1 MSMINN
7 AWQRLKR
14 RTVYENPWIKLTHDD
29 VITPAGTEGIYG
41 VVHFKNQAVGV
52 LPIDDEGYTWLVG
65 QSRYALG
72 EYSWE
77 IPEGGVPFGEE
88 PLDGAKRELQE
99 ETGLTA
105 KHWELLMQLHT
116 SNSVCNERA
125 YVYLARGLSCGSQA
139 LEATEDITL
148 KRVTLEQAV
157 KMAYLGEITDAI
169 SVAALLRIALMMDI
183 KV

>member
-1 MSMINN
+1 MSIIAN

-52 LPIDDEGYTWLVG
+52 VPIDGEGYTWLVG

-77 IPEGGVPFGEE
+77 IPEGGVPYNEE
-88 PLDGAKRELQE
+88 PLSGAMRELKE

-105 KHWELLMQLHT
+105 QSWELLLKLHT
-116 SNSVCNERA
+116 SNSVCNECA
-125 YVYLARGLSCGSQA
+125 YVYVARDLSFGSQA
-139 LEATEDITL
+139 LESTEDITL
-148 KRVTLEQAV
+148 KRVTLAQAV
-157 KMAYLGEITDAI
+157 KMVYQGEITDAI
-169 SVAALLRIALMMDI
+169 SVAALLRVALKEGI
-183 KV
+183 Q